1 MLVREIDAHRV
12 VSRVIPILVEWAV
25 FSASPPTLGSMG
37 LVPGG
42 GGMVLGA
49 QICLPPLSRAFT
61 QSACKGY
68 HPSVGGWLPV
78 ACSLLCLI

>member
-49 QICLPPLSRAFT
+49 QICLPLSLVRLHSQLAKVTIPL
-61 QSACKGY
+61 
-68 HPSVGGWLPV
+68 WV
-78 ACSLLCLI
+78 AGFQWPALCFA